1 VAARKHTAA
10 QVVAGRA
17 GFVSAFVMCEPE
29 LLESLHA
36 CSPKA
41 KGAGEEF
48 DPVLLDPQTTDHAGD
63 LIDDRVIV

>member
-1 VAARKHTAA
+1 
-10 QVVAGRA
+10 
-17 GFVSAFVMCEPE
+17 MCEPE